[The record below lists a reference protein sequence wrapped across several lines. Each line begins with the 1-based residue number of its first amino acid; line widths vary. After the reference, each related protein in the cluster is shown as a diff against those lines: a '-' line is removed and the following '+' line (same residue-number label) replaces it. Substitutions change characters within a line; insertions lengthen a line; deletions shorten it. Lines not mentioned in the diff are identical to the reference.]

1 MKAHVFCISS
11 LEKTMRYAL
20 TVVCLLACLGFMAA
34 ADEVTLD
41 GKVCCAK
48 CELGKEKTCATVV
61 VVTEKGKDVLYYFD
75 KDSNKKFPHKDYCT
89 GSTDAKVVGK
99 VTEKDGKKWV
109 AVEKIDVKK

>member
-1 MKAHVFCISS
+1 
-11 LEKTMRYAL
+11 MRYAL

-75 KDSNKKFPHKDYCT
+75 KDSNKKFPHKEYCT
-89 GSTDAKVVGK
+89 GSTEAKVVGK

-109 AVEKIDVKK
+109 SVEKIDVKK

>member
-1 MKAHVFCISS
+1 
-11 LEKTMRYAL
+11 MRYAFTL
-20 TVVCLLACLGFMAA
+20 VCLLACLGFVAA

-48 CELGKEKTCATVV
+48 CELGKEKACATVV
-61 VVTEKGKDVLYYFD
+61 VVKDGDKEVMYYFD
-75 KDSNKKFPHKDYCT
+75 SDSNKKFPHKDYCT

-109 AVEKIDVKK
+109 TVSKIDAKK